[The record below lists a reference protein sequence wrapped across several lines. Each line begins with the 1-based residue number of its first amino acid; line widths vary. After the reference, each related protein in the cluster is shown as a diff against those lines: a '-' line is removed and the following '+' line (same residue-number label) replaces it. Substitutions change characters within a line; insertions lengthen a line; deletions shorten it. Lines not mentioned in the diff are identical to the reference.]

1 MKLSLLVIA
10 GLLIALTAQPIA
22 AARDGGGKKGGG
34 KPARK
39 QAKGFSAADAAEIAR
54 KRTGGRVLA
63 VKPTSKGYRVKVL
76 TPAGEVRYVKV
87 NGR

>member
-39 QAKGFSAADAAEIAR
+39 QAKGVLG
-54 KRTGGRVLA
+54 GGRGGDRPQA
-63 VKPTSKGYRVKVL
+63 YRR
-76 TPAGEVRYVKV
+76 AGTRSQTYVK
-87 NGR
+87 GLPGQGIDPRRRGALRQG